1 MSKRRMIVI
10 GGVAAGMSAASQARR
25 IDPELEII
33 VFERGEWISY
43 SACGLPYFV
52 GGLVPSTDRLVAR
65 DVAGFAKMNIEVR
78 LKHGITAID
87 PQTKQ
92 VHGEHAGRPFTEPY
106 DVLMYA
112 TGARPRQLDVPGID
126 SNGVF
131 NLYTMPDA
139 LAIKAFI
146 KERNAKRAVVIG
158 GGYIGLEAAE
168 NLVELGLQV
177 SVVQRNAY
185 PFPNLDTDIA
195 ELVIAE
201 LERQR
206 VDLSLSDSVAKA
218 CGVQQGYVSCVET
231 NKKTIETDLVLVSIG
246 IQPNS
251 ELAAEAGAQLGVS
264 NAVQVDERQATSLPD
279 VYAAGDCAT
288 HRHRVS
294 GGQAWVP
301 LGTTANKQGRV
312 AGTNAAG
319 GQAAFKG
326 IVGTAISRV
335 FELGVGRTGLSIKEA
350 RAAGLEALEVTVDS
364 TDIAGYYPD
373 AAPLRLKMLA
383 EQGSGRLLGV
393 QAVGKG
399 VDKRI
404 DVAATALHAGLTIDE
419 LAWIDLGYAPP
430 FNSVWDVLHVAANK
444 LMRENTVT

>member
-1 MSKRRMIVI
+1 MSTRRMIVI

-25 IDPELEII
+25 LDPELEIS
-33 VFERGEWISY
+33 VFERGEWVSY

-52 GGLVPSTDRLVAR
+52 GGLVPNTNRLVAR
-65 DVAGFAKMNIEVR
+65 DVAGFAKMGIDVR
-78 LKHGITAID
+78 LKHHITAID
-87 PQTKQ
+87 AQAK
-92 VHGEHAGRPFTEPY
+92 VIHGEHQGQPFSSSY

-112 TGARPRQLDVPGID
+112 TGARPRQLEIPGAESKGI
-126 SNGVF
+126 F
-131 NLYTMPDA
+131 NLYTMNDA

-146 KERNAKRAVVIG
+146 QERSPKRAVVVG

-168 NLVELGLQV
+168 NLAQLGIQV

-185 PFPNLDTDIA
+185 PFPNLDANIA

-201 LERQR
+201 LERQH
-206 VDLSLSDSVAKA
+206 VDLSLSDSVART
-218 CGVQQGYVSCVET
+218 CGSKNGYVSCIET
-231 NKKTIETDLVLVSIG
+231 RHKTIETDMVLVSIG

-251 ELAAEAGAQLGVS
+251 ELAAAAGARLGVA
-264 NAVQVDERQATSLPD
+264 NAVAVDEGQASSLPD
-279 VYAAGDCAT
+279 MYAAGDCAT

-294 GGQAWVP
+294 GGTAWVP

-312 AGTNAAG
+312 AGTNAG
-319 GQAAFKG
+319 GGTATFKG

-335 FELGVGRTGLSIKEA
+335 FEMEVGRSGLSSKEA
-350 RAAGLEALEVTVDS
+350 MAAGLDPVEITVDS

-373 AAPLRLKMLA
+373 AAPLRLKMIA
-383 EQGSGRLLGV
+383 EKGSARLLGV
-393 QAVGKG
+393 QAAGKG

-404 DVAATALHAGLTIDE
+404 DVAATALHAGLSIEE

-444 LMRENTVT
+444 LLREC